1 LAALADGGE
10 LFHQRPDQEADVRSS
25 NARRISGIARQIASL
40 VELAAAADVVK
51 RGRETV

>member
-1 LAALADGGE
+1 MASHLWHRAAN
-10 LFHQRPDQEADVRSS
+10 RV
-25 NARRISGIARQIASL
+25 L